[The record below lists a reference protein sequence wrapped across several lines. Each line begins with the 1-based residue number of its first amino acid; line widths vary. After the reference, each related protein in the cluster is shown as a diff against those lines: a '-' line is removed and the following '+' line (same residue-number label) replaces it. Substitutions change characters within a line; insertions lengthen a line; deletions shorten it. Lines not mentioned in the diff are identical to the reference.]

1 MQRILFIVFRMFFEV
16 IYYLIRFTHLGKEK
30 YRDYEKMH
38 ALMQKGCRKAI
49 RLGRV
54 DLKVEGEENIPKKD
68 GYIFYPNHQGMFDV
82 LAFVSSSPRP
92 FAFVIKKE
100 AQNYPIVKQVING
113 TGSLPMDRK
122 DLRQSIK
129 VINEV
134 TEQVKQG
141 RNFVI
146 FAEGTRS
153 RQGNHVLEMKGGS
166 FKAATNAKC
175 PIVPCALID
184 SYRPFDEKGIKRITV
199 TLKYLKPIEYDEYK
213 DLKGQEIAT
222 LVRSR
227 IVEAIGEE

>member
-16 IYYLIRFTHLGKEK
+16 IYYLIRFSHLGKDK

-38 ALMQKGCRKAI
+38 ALMQKGCTKAI

-54 DLKVEGEENIPKKD
+54 DLNVEGLENLPKED
-68 GYIFYPNHQGMFDV
+68 GYVFYPNHQGMFDV
-82 LAFVSSSPRP
+82 LAFVSSCPRP
-92 FAFVIKKE
+92 FGFILKKE
-100 AQNYPIVKQVING
+100 AENYPIVKQVIKG

-129 VINEV
+129 VINTV
-134 TEQVKQG
+134 TEEVKKG
-141 RNFVI
+141 RNFII

-153 RQGNHVLEMKGGS
+153 RQGNHVLQMKGGS

-184 SYRPFDEKGIKRITV
+184 SYRPFDEKGIKRLTV
-199 TLKYLKPIEYDEYK
+199 TLKYLKPITYDEYK
-213 DLKGQEIAT
+213 DMKGQEIAD